1 MFGFIYFFDQD
12 FKFLILLL
20 IKIKEDL
27 KFVKGLCVDE
37 KYNLYVGFENGRI
50 NVYKYLKDV
59 QVFYRFE

>member
-1 MFGFIYFFDQD
+1 M
-12 FKFLILLL
+12 ILLL

-59 QVFYRFE
+59 

>member
-1 MFGFIYFFDQD
+1 MFGFIYFFDQG

-37 KYNLYVGFENGRI
+37 NYYLYVGFENGRI